1 VPLPRSDNL
10 FAAATASD
18 TRELPAGAQPIG
30 KLGQYVLLEKVGQG
44 GMGTVFKAF
53 HSRLKK
59 VVALKTLPTER
70 MNDPDAVARF
80 NREMLAIGKLEDP
93 HIIRATDAGEADG
106 KHFLVT
112 EFVDGMDLS
121 RLVGLQGHLPIPA
134 ACAVV
139 RQAALG
145 LQFIHEHGLVHRDI
159 KPSNLILSGK
169 GQVKILDLGLARLQ
183 DADTPGE
190 ELTPSGQMM
199 GTRDFMAPEQA
210 LSSHD
215 VDIRADI
222 YSLGCSLY
230 KLLSGK
236 APFSG
241 PEYSSAMKKIMA
253 HAQEPVPPLANIPV
267 QLTAVI
273 ERMMAKE
280 PADRFA
286 QPAEVAQA
294 LEPFANDAG
303 LVELLAEAR
312 QKSASM
318 DPATTPGP
326 FRSDETGYHERE
338 TKSGPGGGAV
348 RTAIY
353 WYRRQ
358 RWLVAATCLAI
369 LAGAAVFLWP
379 RGEPEPNPAL
389 QGQDGNWSPGIW
401 HNLLKQRPQELV
413 WPKNALMPLHDAK
426 LEKLLVSSDE
436 LGLASFGTISA
447 PGYHFRV
454 YLRQQKWVGGVGIFF
469 GFHDDVYDKEPCRKC
484 QMIML
489 ERPRAGGFKLVRSW
503 CVFFPSKEAINW
515 TIWAEPVAIQDGFE
529 QSLEVNVDA
538 YGTLRNIRWGNENLV
553 KLCDD
558 GKTRRFP
565 LGEYQGAFGV
575 VSRGSTG
582 EFREA
587 RLMTFEKE

>member
-1 VPLPRSDNL
+1 MPIPRSDNL

-59 VVALKTLPTER
+59 VVALKTLPAER
-70 MNDPDAVARF
+70 MNDPEAVARF

-121 RLVGLQGHLPIPA
+121 RLVGLQGPLPIPA

-183 DADTPGE
+183 EADTPGE

-253 HAQEPVPPLANIPV
+253 HAQEPVPPLASIPV

-286 QPAEVAQA
+286 QPAEVAHA

-312 QKSASM
+312 QKSDSI

-326 FRSDETGYHERE
+326 FRSDETGYHDRE
-338 TKSGPGGGAV
+338 TKSGAGKAGAV
-348 RTAIY
+348 STAIS
-353 WYRRQ
+353 WCRRQ
-358 RWLVAATCLAI
+358 RWLIVAACLA
-369 LAGAAVFLWP
+369 LVAGMAVVLWP
-379 RGEPEPNPAL
+379 RDRLP
-389 QGQDGNWSPGIW
+389 DSWSPGIW
-401 HNLLKQRPQELV
+401 HNLLKRRPGELI
-413 WPKNALMPLHDAK
+413 WPKNALQPAYDAK
-426 LEKLLVSSDE
+426 REELLVACDE
-436 LGLASFGTISA
+436 LGLVHFGTIPA
-447 PGYHFRV
+447 PGYKFRID
-454 YLRQQKWVGGVGIFF
+454 LRQHKWTGGVGIFF
-469 GFHDDVYDKEPCRKC
+469 GFHDDVYQGEPCRKC
-484 QMIML
+484 QMITL
-489 ERPRAGGFKLVRSW
+489 EARKPKGFTLTRRWAK
-503 CVFFPSKEAINW
+503 FFPARQTTLWDISS
-515 TIWAEPVAIQDGFE
+515 EPVTVPVGFE
-529 QSLEVNVDA
+529 PSLEVHVDA
-538 YGTLRNIRWGNENLV
+538 YGGLQNVRWGSDNLA

-558 GKTRRFP
+558 ANTKFP
-565 LGEYQGAFGV
+565 LSEYQGAFGV
-575 VSRGSTG
+575 VVRGTTG
-582 EFREA
+582 VFREA
-587 RLMTFEKE
+587 RLMTLEKE

>member
-1 VPLPRSDNL
+1 MPVPRSDNL

-59 VVALKTLPTER
+59 VVALKTLPAER
-70 MNDPDAVARF
+70 MNDPEAVARF

-121 RLVGLQGHLPIPA
+121 RMVAVEGPLPIPA

-183 DADTPGE
+183 EADTPGE

-253 HAQEPVPPLANIPV
+253 HAQEPVPPLASIPV

-286 QPAEVAQA
+286 QPAEVAHA

-312 QKSASM
+312 QKSDSI

-326 FRSDETGYHERE
+326 FRSDETGYHDRE
-338 TKSGPGGGAV
+338 TKSGAGKAGAV
-348 RTAIY
+348 STAIS
-353 WYRRQ
+353 WCRRQ
-358 RWLVAATCLAI
+358 RWLIVAACLA
-369 LAGAAVFLWP
+369 LVAGMAVVLWP
-379 RGEPEPNPAL
+379 RDRLP
-389 QGQDGNWSPGIW
+389 DSWSPGIW
-401 HNLLKQRPQELV
+401 HNLLKRRPGELI
-413 WPKNALMPLHDAK
+413 WPKNALQPAYDAK
-426 LEKLLVSSDE
+426 REELLVACDE
-436 LGLASFGTISA
+436 LGLVHFGTIPA
-447 PGYHFRV
+447 PGYKFRID
-454 YLRQQKWVGGVGIFF
+454 LRQHKWTGGVGIFF
-469 GFHDDVYDKEPCRKC
+469 GFHDDVYQGEPCRKC
-484 QMIML
+484 QMITL
-489 ERPRAGGFKLVRSW
+489 EARKPKGFTLTRRWAK
-503 CVFFPSKEAINW
+503 FFPARQTTLWDISS
-515 TIWAEPVAIQDGFE
+515 EPVTVPVGFE
-529 QSLEVNVDA
+529 PSLEVHVDA
-538 YGTLRNIRWGNENLV
+538 YGGLQNVRWGSDNLA

-558 GKTRRFP
+558 ANTKFP
-565 LGEYQGAFGV
+565 LSEYQGAFGV
-575 VSRGSTG
+575 VVRGTTG
-582 EFREA
+582 VFREA
-587 RLMTFEKE
+587 RLMTLEKE

>member
-1 VPLPRSDNL
+1 MPIPRSDNL

-59 VVALKTLPTER
+59 VVALKTLPAER
-70 MNDPDAVARF
+70 MNDPEAVARF

-121 RLVGLQGHLPIPA
+121 RMVAVEGPLPIPA

-183 DADTPGE
+183 EADTPGE

-253 HAQEPVPPLANIPV
+253 HAQEPVPPLASIPV

-286 QPAEVAQA
+286 QPAEVAHA

-312 QKSASM
+312 QKSDSI

-326 FRSDETGYHERE
+326 FRSDETGYHDRE
-338 TKSGPGGGAV
+338 TKSGAGKAGAV
-348 RTAIY
+348 STAIS
-353 WYRRQ
+353 WCRRQ
-358 RWLVAATCLAI
+358 RWLIVAACLA
-369 LAGAAVFLWP
+369 LVAGMAVVLWP
-379 RGEPEPNPAL
+379 RDRLP
-389 QGQDGNWSPGIW
+389 DSWSPGIW
-401 HNLLKQRPQELV
+401 HNLLKRRPGELI
-413 WPKNALMPLHDAK
+413 WPKNALQPAYDAK
-426 LEKLLVSSDE
+426 REELLVACDE
-436 LGLASFGTISA
+436 LGLVHFGTIPA
-447 PGYHFRV
+447 PGYKFRID
-454 YLRQQKWVGGVGIFF
+454 LRQHKWTGGVGIFF
-469 GFHDDVYDKEPCRKC
+469 GFHDDVYQGEPCRKC
-484 QMIML
+484 QMITL
-489 ERPRAGGFKLVRSW
+489 EARKPKGFTLTRRWAK
-503 CVFFPSKEAINW
+503 FFPARQTTLWDISS
-515 TIWAEPVAIQDGFE
+515 EPVTVPVGFE
-529 QSLEVNVDA
+529 PSLEVHVDA
-538 YGTLRNIRWGNENLV
+538 YGGLQNVRWGSDNLA

-558 GKTRRFP
+558 ANTKFP
-565 LGEYQGAFGV
+565 LSEYQGAFGV
-575 VSRGSTG
+575 VVRGTTG
-582 EFREA
+582 VFREA
-587 RLMTFEKE
+587 RLMTLEKE

>member
-1 VPLPRSDNL
+1 MPVPRSDNL

-59 VVALKTLPTER
+59 VVALKTLPAER
-70 MNDPDAVARF
+70 MNDPEAVARF

-121 RLVGLQGHLPIPA
+121 RLVGLQGPLPIPA

-183 DADTPGE
+183 EADTPGE

-253 HAQEPVPPLANIPV
+253 HAQEPVPPLASIPV

-286 QPAEVAQA
+286 QPAEVAHA

-312 QKSASM
+312 QKSDSI

-326 FRSDETGYHERE
+326 FRSDETGYHDRE
-338 TKSGPGGGAV
+338 TKSGAGKAGAV
-348 RTAIY
+348 STAIS
-353 WYRRQ
+353 WCRRQ
-358 RWLVAATCLAI
+358 RWLIVAACLA
-369 LAGAAVFLWP
+369 LVAGMAVVLWP
-379 RGEPEPNPAL
+379 RDRLP
-389 QGQDGNWSPGIW
+389 DSWSPGIW
-401 HNLLKQRPQELV
+401 HNLLKRRPGELI
-413 WPKNALMPLHDAK
+413 WPKNALQPAYDAK
-426 LEKLLVSSDE
+426 REELLVACDE
-436 LGLASFGTISA
+436 LGLVHFGTIPA
-447 PGYHFRV
+447 PGYKFRID
-454 YLRQQKWVGGVGIFF
+454 LRQHKWTGGVGIFF
-469 GFHDDVYDKEPCRKC
+469 GFHDDVYQGEPCRKC
-484 QMIML
+484 QMITL
-489 ERPRAGGFKLVRSW
+489 EARKPKGFTLTRRWAK
-503 CVFFPSKEAINW
+503 FFPARQTTLWDISS
-515 TIWAEPVAIQDGFE
+515 EPVTVPVGFE
-529 QSLEVNVDA
+529 PSLEVHVDA
-538 YGTLRNIRWGNENLV
+538 YGGLQNVRWGSDNLA

-558 GKTRRFP
+558 ANTKFP
-565 LGEYQGAFGV
+565 LSEYQGAFGV
-575 VSRGSTG
+575 VVRGTTG
-582 EFREA
+582 VFREA
-587 RLMTFEKE
+587 RLMTLEKE